1 MKLNLF
7 SLNFLICSWLF
18 ILSPISGA
26 QEEPRSG
33 CLVRAE
39 KKLVIDVNCVCLKFN
54 SCMKFEK
61 FKPSAAFFNEKLENG
76 KPLFSEKEKSYFSQS
91 YDHLNNIMELKSQ
104 GLGKSQ
110 AIKEHY
116 ILLDKNNQALRKS
129 LIKNNPAF
137 FAKTKKVYLKNMENK
152 NKLNRATATSLMQI
166 LNSKSL
172 SMNAPALP
180 ADKVQKKD
188 VTPKYVKAQTS
199 APAAPRSTA
208 AVPVAPPAKDR
219 SEEEFILKNIDREK
233 YEVKEDDSIFDIIT
247 KTYKRRAYKEL
258 LAP

>member
-1 MKLNLF
+1 MKIKSRSIQLTLA
-7 SLNFLICSWLF
+7 SWLCL
-18 ILSPISGA
+18 LSSFTLA
-26 QEEPRSG
+26 QEENRSG

-39 KKLVIDVNCVCLKFN
+39 KRLVVDVNCVCLKSN

-116 ILLDKNNQALRKS
+116 ILLDKNNQTLRKS
-129 LIKNNPAF
+129 LMKNNPAF
-137 FAKTKKVYLKNMENK
+137 FAKTKKAYLKNMENK
-152 NKLNRATATSLMQI
+152 KKLNKATATSLMHI
-166 LNSKSL
+166 LNSKSI
-172 SMNAPALP
+172 SMDTAAIPS
-180 ADKVQKKD
+180 DKAQKKE
-188 VTPKYVKAQTS
+188 VTPKLVKSQLS
-199 APAAPRSTA
+199 VPASPRSKA
-208 AVPVAPPAKDR
+208 AVPVSVPAKDR
-219 SEEEFILKNIDREK
+219 SEEEFILKNVDREK
-233 YEVKEDDSIFDIIT
+233 YEIKEDDSLFDIIT